1 MLEQIK
7 TQSGRKFE
15 FTFPSG
21 EHAGE
26 HYGVEFGFCPN
37 PICQCGIISMS
48 VFGDKSERSERS
60 VPSFEFSV
68 DLIEKALDTSGEAVS
83 KYNRNFGKAFV
94 HYLTDEDWGVLA
106 DVHYAYKHQ
115 LLEETPDEELDTQ
128 FPIDEIEHSG
138 TMVGFH
144 EILPYAEYQMLEIEG
159 RDFLLDE
166 QYCVKPA
173 CNCSEVAV
181 SLLDASGKQ
190 AGSVLHDFPVL
201 FLDYK
206 TAKWRIENTGGEDA
220 KLLSRVAKQLNTGEY
235 PLIFERHHNRLKSLY
250 RLYKKRHH
258 VSTTPIQANRKVGRN
273 DPCPCGSGKK
283 YKRCCLGSSSTP

>member
-60 VPSFEFSV
+60 VPSFEFSL

-190 AGSVLHDFPVL
+190 A
-201 FLDYK
+201 
-206 TAKWRIENTGGEDA
+206 
-220 KLLSRVAKQLNTGEY
+220 
-235 PLIFERHHNRLKSLY
+235 
-250 RLYKKRHH
+250 
-258 VSTTPIQANRKVGRN
+258 
-273 DPCPCGSGKK
+273 
-283 YKRCCLGSSSTP
+283 